1 MRVFRFALMCV
12 IALVMV
18 GCEAMEDMENMGD
31 KVDEEDMGEDTCPEP
46 LPVKPTVPLKKRPI
60 VPSSKLPRPRVASV
74 TINAEGVLV
83 VSIAEGVDIAT
94 VTITE
99 HDTRM
104 MITYVVDGDVFE
116 LNDISE
122 SAFDVAVEVNGE
134 VDVYTVME

>member
-1 MRVFRFALMCV
+1 MRVFKFALMCV

-18 GCEAMEDMENMGD
+18 GCEARVMESGD
-31 KVDEEDMGEDTCPEP
+31 ISPEP

-60 VPSSKLPRPRVASV
+60 VPTSKLPRPRVASV
-74 TINAEGVLV
+74 TINAEGGLV
-83 VSIAEGVDIAT
+83 VSMAERVDIAT

-99 HDTRM
+99 HDTRK

-122 SAFDVAVEVNGE
+122 SAFDVVVEADGE

>member
-18 GCEAMEDMENMGD
+18 GCEAEVMEPGD
-31 KVDEEDMGEDTCPEP
+31 ISPEP

-60 VPSSKLPRPRVASV
+60 VPTSKLPRPRVAEVSI
-74 TINAEGVLV
+74 TAEGGLV
-83 VSIAEGVDIAT
+83 VAMAEGVDMAV

-99 HDTRM
+99 HDTRNVM
-104 MITYVVDGDVFE
+104 TYIVDGREFE

-122 SAFDVAVEVNGE
+122 SAFDVAVEADGE

>member
-18 GCEAMEDMENMGD
+18 GCEAMEDIGD
-31 KVDEEDMGEDTCPEP
+31 KVDNGNTGEDVCPEP

-60 VPSSKLPRPRVASV
+60 VPTSKLPRPRVASV
-74 TINAEGVLV
+74 TINAEGGLV
-83 VSIAEGVDIAT
+83 VSMAKSVDIAT

-99 HDTRM
+99 HDTRNVM
-104 MITYVVDGDVFE
+104 TYIVDGREFE
-116 LNDISE
+116 LSDISE
-122 SAFDVAVEVNGE
+122 SAFDVAVEADGE

>member
-18 GCEAMEDMENMGD
+18 GCEAMEDIGD
-31 KVDEEDMGEDTCPEP
+31 KVDNGNTGEDVCPEP

-60 VPSSKLPRPRVASV
+60 VPTSKLPRPRVAEVSI
-74 TINAEGVLV
+74 TAEGGLV
-83 VSIAEGVDIAT
+83 VSMAESVDIAT

-99 HDTRM
+99 HDTRNVM
-104 MITYVVDGDVFE
+104 TYIVDGREFE
-116 LNDISE
+116 LSDISE
-122 SAFDVAVEVNGE
+122 SAFDVAVEADGE